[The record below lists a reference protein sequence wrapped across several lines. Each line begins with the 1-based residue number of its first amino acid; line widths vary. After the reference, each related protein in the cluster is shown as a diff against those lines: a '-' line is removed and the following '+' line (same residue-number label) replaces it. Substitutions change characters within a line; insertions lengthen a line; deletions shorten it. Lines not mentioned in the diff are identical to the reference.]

1 MEQSKEFLLFKLGD
15 QLKSLRYSIP
25 GLTLEKLSEL
35 SGISRNNI
43 NLIEQGKI
51 EPQIL
56 TLRKLVQVLGI
67 SLSDFFNFN
76 LFPFSEQQF

>member
-1 MEQSKEFLLFKLGD
+1 MEHSKEFLLFKLGD

-56 TLRKLVQVLGI
+56 TLRKLSEVLGYNM
-67 SLSDFFNFN
+67 SDFFDFN
-76 LFPFSEQQF
+76 LYPFSEQRF